1 MFSTIEFTI
10 AFMLWFLH
18 FVAANAVLPSQLKQ
32 RGSIR
37 TKLSGVGLVF
47 LVNSI
52 TSSCGDGGTVVVA
65 VVLVVVVADVVGF
78 AGARS
83 VVGVGDDEGLTVT
96 EVIAIDSSLDV
107 AVTENPSCC
116 CADVV
121 VFSFSPA
128 PPSNEPT

>member
-1 MFSTIEFTI
+1 M
-10 AFMLWFLH
+10 
-18 FVAANAVLPSQLKQ
+18 
-32 RGSIR
+32 
-37 TKLSGVGLVF
+37 
-47 LVNSI
+47 
-52 TSSCGDGGTVVVA
+52 VVA

-96 EVIAIDSSLDV
+96 DVIAIDSSLDV

-116 CADVV
+116 ADVV

-128 PPSNEPT
+128 PPSIEPT

>member
-1 MFSTIEFTI
+1 M
-10 AFMLWFLH
+10 
-18 FVAANAVLPSQLKQ
+18 
-32 RGSIR
+32 
-37 TKLSGVGLVF
+37 
-47 LVNSI
+47 
-52 TSSCGDGGTVVVA
+52 VV
-65 VVLVVVVADVVGF
+65 VVVVAEDVVGF

-83 VVGVGDDEGLTVT
+83 GVGVGDDEGLTVT

-116 CADVV
+116 ADVV

>member
-65 VVLVVVVADVVGF
+65 VVVVVVVADVVGF

-96 EVIAIDSSLDV
+96 DVIAIDSSLDV

-116 CADVV
+116 ADVV

-128 PPSNEPT
+128 PPSIEPT